1 MFEVDHI
8 YLQWLNHRKAG
19 SLRHDRITVPI
30 LWIIAGFNAL
40 MYMIAGPGYDITS
53 IVGADQYGIVIGVVL
68 YIVVIMGYLLMTVLP
83 LGFVLRDFLAY
94 LPRAIQDDTDR
105 NIIGEMFNTPVSTR
119 EIVGDLL
126 RWAVRMNIRHL
137 LPSIALIIAL
147 ILSFLRY
154 AGLSILGD
162 SREAAIFILFAISL
176 FVLIALWWAFFLAT
190 GLASAA
196 LPRWVTRTGLL
207 VPVWLIPVLLIVF
220 VGGYFLADWT
230 LELFSFLRSPAYY
243 RYDTYA
249 LEPIWY
255 TWHFIVILMIPT
267 VAVAVNV
274 VRMME
279 ARRRYRWK

>member
-1 MFEVDHI
+1 MFDVDHI

-19 SLRHDRITVPI
+19 SLRHDRLTVPI

-40 MYMIAGPGYDITS
+40 MYLIAGPSADLLS
-53 IVGADQYGIVIGVVL
+53 IVGGGPHAILIGVVL

-83 LGFVLRDFLAY
+83 LGFVLRDFLGY

-105 NIIGEMFNTPVSTR
+105 NLMEEIFNTPVSTR

-126 RWAVRMNIRHL
+126 RWAVRMNVRHL
-137 LPSIALIIAL
+137 LPSIALILAL
-147 ILSFLRY
+147 ILSFLGS

-162 SREAAIFILFAISL
+162 SSEVAIIILFAISL

-190 GLASAA
+190 GLAAAA

-207 VPVWLIPVLLIVF
+207 VPVWLIPILLIVF
-220 VGGYFLADWT
+220 VGGYLLADRT
-230 LELFSFLRSPAYY
+230 LELSSFLRPHAYH
-243 RYDTYA
+243 RYDTYP

-255 TWHFIVILMIPT
+255 TWHFIVLLMIPT

-279 ARRRYRWK
+279 ARRRHRWK